1 MSAKKIHRSSI
12 VGEQGV
18 NLIQRIVLDMGH
30 MWYPT
35 GGVEDGI
42 DGFIE
47 IRDAITGEVTNSI
60 VP

>member
-18 NLIQRIVLDMGH
+18 NLIQRIVLGMGH

-35 GGVEDGI
+35 GRVEAGI

>member
-18 NLIQRIVLDMGH
+18 NLIQRIVLGMGH
-30 MWYPT
+30 LWYPT
-35 GGVEDGI
+35 GGVEAGI